1 MSFTLNNLKDS
12 EFEDFCYDL
21 LQSMDFVNLSWRK
34 GTGLSSSPSDQGR
47 DIQGKLLRTD
57 IDGSQHHEQWF
68 IECKHYMKGVP
79 PEKLQ
84 SALAW
89 ANSKDPMFC

>member
-12 EFEDFCYDL
+12 EFEGFCYDL

-47 DIQGKLLRTD
+47 DIQGQLLRTD

-68 IECKHYMKGVP
+68 IECKHYVKGVP
-79 PEKLQ
+79 PEKNPKCISLG
-84 SALAW
+84 
-89 ANSKDPMFC
+89 